1 MALFHY
7 VVECEQPETM
17 DYYDFWKLW
26 QSEAEGALSAME
38 AGKIVAS
45 WKVASRNIVIG
56 VIDAESHEELDQI
69 FNSLA
74 MYKKI
79 PRNMKMEILPVIPYE
94 TWPRHLNEIV
104 DSLEKEKVTK

>member
-7 VVECEQPETM
+7 VVKCEQPEAM
-17 DYYDFWKLW
+17 DYLDFWRLW
-26 QSEAEGALSAME
+26 KSEAEGALAAME

-56 VIDAESHEELDQI
+56 VIDAESHEELDKI

-74 MYKKI
+74 MYKKM
-79 PRNMKMEILPVIPYE
+79 PRNMNMEILPVIPYE
-94 TWPRHLNEIV
+94 TWPEHLSEIV
-104 DSLEKEKVTK
+104 NSLENEKRS